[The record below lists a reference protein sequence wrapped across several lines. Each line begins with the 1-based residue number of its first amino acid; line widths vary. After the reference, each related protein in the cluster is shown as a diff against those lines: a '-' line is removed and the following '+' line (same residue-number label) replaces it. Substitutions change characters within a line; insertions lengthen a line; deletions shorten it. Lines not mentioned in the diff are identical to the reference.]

1 MRENENFREM
11 MAEIKLEF
19 GDIKMLDV
27 PQVAKLLN
35 CDRRTVK
42 LLIEKRKLPAV
53 DISTGVNKIYRI
65 PVDSLARFIT
75 KKEK

>member
-75 KKEK
+75 KKER

>member
-11 MAEIKLEF
+11 MADIKLEF

-27 PQVAKLLN
+27 AQTAKMLN

-42 LLIEKRKLPAV
+42 LLIEKKKLPAV

-65 PVDSLARFIT
+65 PATSLARFIT

>member
-11 MAEIKLEF
+11 MAEIKFEF

-75 KKEK
+75 KKER